1 MGSELRLRAPRL
13 AVILLASLALIP
25 VIPCGNAQAQS
36 PQDRATARILA
47 DEADKKVSEG
57 DYKAA
62 LDLFTRANSM
72 FPAPTLQLARARMLI
87 RLGQLIEAQQAMQ
100 SVARSDA
107 QPGEPA
113 PWTAAR
119 LNAAREADELAARIP
134 AVDISV
140 QGAPLDQVIVLLD
153 GQRLPKEAIGV
164 PRAVNPGPHKIRIE
178 AAGFLSIDKT
188 VTLADGQRERMPFT
202 LEKPAP
208 KPPPPPVASS
218 APTSTSSATAAPP
231 APTHEQPP
239 PPPPKT
245 SPLVLGGFIGG
256 GALVGLGAI
265 FGIVSAAKVS
275 DIKKDCLGSS
285 CFPNRKSDG
294 DSASTF
300 ANLSNI
306 SIALGAIGVGVGI
319 YGLMSSPSSA
329 PAAAARRGVDVHV
342 GAGTVAVSGSF

>member
-1 MGSELRLRAPRL
+1 VHPSIRSSCCSTASACPRKPS
-13 AVILLASLALIP
+13 A
-25 VIPCGNAQAQS
+25 
-36 PQDRATARILA
+36 
-47 DEADKKVSEG
+47 
-57 DYKAA
+57 
-62 LDLFTRANSM
+62 
-72 FPAPTLQLARARMLI
+72 FPARSTQGPTRSASKRRASC
-87 RLGQLIEAQQAMQ
+87 Q
-100 SVARSDA
+100 SA
-107 QPGEPA
+107 
-113 PWTAAR
+113 
-119 LNAAREADELAARIP
+119 
-134 AVDISV
+134 
-140 QGAPLDQVIVLLD
+140 
-153 GQRLPKEAIGV
+153 
-164 PRAVNPGPHKIRIE
+164 
-178 AAGFLSIDKT
+178 
-188 VTLADGQRERMPFT
+188 
-202 LEKPAP
+202 
-208 KPPPPPVASS
+208 
-218 APTSTSSATAAPP
+218 TSSATAAPP